1 MWTAAVFAV
10 PALAACAGPQSML
23 DPAGPAARD
32 VAALWWG
39 MFAVAVVVLL
49 GVTATWLVGMGR
61 RPPTLDDAR
70 EQRVVRRWI
79 VLGGVLLPSACI
91 AVLLAFGITA
101 GHRMLPLP
109 LAGEAPLRV
118 DVTARQW
125 RWEVRYGGGAP
136 LINELRLPAGRPVDV
151 HVQSLDVI
159 HSFWVPRLG
168 GKIDAIPG
176 RTNVVRL
183 QADEAGEYR
192 GQCAEFC
199 GTRHALMVLH
209 VTAIEAGEFAGWLE
223 AASR

>member
-1 MWTAAVFAV
+1 MVAV
-10 PALAACAGPQSML
+10 PALGACAGPQSIL
-23 DPAGPAARD
+23 DPAGPAACD
-32 VAALWWG
+32 AAGLWWG

-49 GVTATWLVGMGR
+49 GVTATWIVGMGR
-61 RPPTLDDAR
+61 RPPTLEDAR
-70 EQRVVRRWI
+70 EKRVVRRWI
-79 VLGGVLLPSACI
+79 VLGGVLLPSSCI
-91 AVLLAFGITA
+91 VVLLVFGIAA
-101 GHRMLPLP
+101 GRRMLPLP
-109 LAGEAPLRV
+109 RAGEAPLRI

-125 RWEVRYGGGAP
+125 RWEVRYGGGAA

-183 QADEAGEYR
+183 QADAAGEYR

-199 GTRHALMVLH
+199 GTRHALMVLR
-209 VTAIEAGEFAGWLE
+209 VTAMEAGEFAGWLE